1 MNSTTTASP
10 GVAVSTRIFYG
21 IGSISEGVKETAFNV
36 FLLFYYNNV
45 LGLSGSLTGLA
56 IFLALCVDAF
66 TDPLMG
72 VLSDNTRTRLG
83 RRHPYMYL
91 AALPV
96 TACFVLLFSPPE
108 NLATM
113 HLFSWLLGFTILLRV
128 SLTLYAVPSNAMAA
142 ELTQDYDERTEVI
155 GIRFLFG
162 WMAGLGS
169 AIVGYVV
176 FFNEQPGGL
185 DGRMQASAYEE
196 FAFYCALVSG
206 AAIFIC
212 ALGTQKAARLNPNFK
227 DQKSHLISDI
237 RIVFSNPSFRALVA
251 SSIFSASA
259 WGYINAVGYYVN
271 TYYWQ
276 LSGDDLGM
284 LTIGM
289 VIAVIIA
296 ASIAPIMGR
305 LWDKKTSAMG
315 LALFAI
321 GFGPVPIVLRELGWF
336 PDNGTQDLMV
346 ALFFHVL
353 ILTIALI
360 CISILTASMIADL
373 TDQGEHSSGR
383 RLEGAFSSIIVFSI
397 KASTGIGA
405 LIAGL
410 SLDLIDFPRQLE
422 QAAIPQAATS
432 KLGWVYVP
440 AIIMLYFLS
449 VFFLNRYQLKREDHS
464 QILQDLAI
472 SKDAENMPA

>member
-1 MNSTTTASP
+1 MSSSP
-10 GVAVSTRIFYG
+10 QQSIGVPVSTRVFYG

-72 VLSDNTRTRLG
+72 VISDNTRSRLG

-91 AALPV
+91 AAVPV
-96 TACFVLLFSPPE
+96 TICFALLFAPPDG
-108 NLATM
+108 LADIG
-113 HLFSWLLGFTILLRV
+113 LFVWLLGFTILLRV

-142 ELTQDYDERTEVI
+142 ELTSDYDERTEVI

-169 AIVGYVV
+169 AIVGYLV
-176 FFNEQPGGL
+176 FFNEQPGGI
-185 DGRMQASAYEE
+185 DGRMQASAYQD
-196 FAFYCALVSG
+196 FALYCALVSG
-206 AAIFIC
+206 AAILMC
-212 ALGTQKAARLNPNFK
+212 ALGTQKTARLNPNTA
-227 DQKSHLISDI
+227 DQKSHLVTDFK
-237 RIVFSNPSFRALVA
+237 IVFSNPSFRALIA

-259 WGYINAVGYYVN
+259 WGYINSVGYYVN

-276 LSGDDLGM
+276 LSGDDLGI

-289 VIAVIIA
+289 VIAVAAA
-296 ASIAPIMGR
+296 ASLSPVLGR
-305 LWDKKTSAMG
+305 IWDKKNSAMG
-315 LALFAI
+315 LAIFAI
-321 GFGPVPIVLRELGWF
+321 VFGPIPVVLRQIGWF

-346 ALFFHVL
+346 ILFFHVM
-353 ILTIALI
+353 ILTVALI

-410 SLDLIDFPRQLE
+410 SLDLIDFPRQLD
-422 QAAIPQAATS
+422 QAAITDAATS

-440 AIIMLYFLS
+440 AIMVLYFFS
-449 VFFLNRYQLKREDHS
+449 VYFLNRYQLKRTDHTK
-464 QILQDLAI
+464 ILQDLADNP
-472 SKDAENMPA
+472 SA